1 MKALKVLFATLAI
14 ATVIVGAFAFTTS
27 SNKKFDMKVFQYT
40 GTRPATASLV
50 VDPNNWTLVGSPS
63 YVAPAEVIAA
73 IEFDDATYPLVSD
86 KPDFA
91 GQSTLSSTVS
101 GNYNDATKH
110 LQTINSI
117 KFYFTEQP

>member
-27 SNKKFDMKVFQYT
+27 SKKVDMKAFQYI
-40 GTRPATASLV
+40 GTRPATASSV
-50 VDPNNWTLVGSPS
+50 VDPNNWSLVSSPS

-73 IEFDDATYPLVSD
+73 IELDQDIYPLVNN

-91 GQSTLSSTVS
+91 NQSTLSSTVS
-101 GNYNDATKH
+101 GNFSDATKH
-110 LQTINSI
+110 MQTINSV